1 MLNEVKSA
9 VAPSGGGSKIV
20 TVEAR
25 KIMDSR
31 GQPTVEVKI
40 ETDDGLLATDSVPSG
55 TSTGAAEAA
64 LVEPQI
70 AVDNVNQIL
79 APKLKGMDVGKQQAI
94 DRKMIEIDGT
104 PNKAKLGANAILGVS
119 LAVSRVGSLAAKM
132 PLYWHLN
139 KLFAKISGAAI
150 EPAMSVPM
158 MVMICGGKHGGNN
171 LCIQEFLTIGEVEDG
186 IKLWQT
192 LEKILKERKIG
203 YNLGLEGAFS
213 ADLKYDEEAIELIIE
228 AIAVGGLKDKIRL
241 GLDIAGNN
249 CQMSSEQILSL
260 VKKYDLYSL
269 EDPFGEKDWEK
280 FGQLKLELKE
290 IKDDFILIGDDLF
303 ATHKT
308 LLQKG
313 INQLVANG
321 IIIKVNQV
329 GTVTETLEVVALAKK
344 ANFSVIVSHRSG
356 ETTDTFIADLAVA
369 VAADFL
375 KAGAPIPKE
384 RLLKYKRLKEIDSEL

>member
-9 VAPSGGGSKIV
+9 VAPSGGGSKIS

-31 GQPTVEVKI
+31 GQPTVEVKV
-40 ETDDGLLATDSVPSG
+40 ETDDGLFATDSVPSG
-55 TSTGAAEAA
+55 TSTGASEAA
-64 LVEPQI
+64 LVKPQM

-79 APKLKGMDVGKQQAI
+79 APKLKGMEVGEQQAI

-119 LAVSRVGSLAAKM
+119 LAVSRAGSLAAKM

-139 KLFAKISGAAI
+139 KLFGKISGATI
-150 EPAMSVPM
+150 EPAIPVPM
-158 MVMICGGKHGGNN
+158 MVAICGGKHGGNK
-171 LCIQEFLTIGEVEDG
+171 LCIQEFLSIGEAKDG
-186 IKLWQT
+186 IKLWHT
-192 LEKILKERKIG
+192 LEKILKDKKIK
-203 YNLGLEGAFS
+203 YHLGLEGAF
-213 ADLKYDEEAIELIIE
+213 APELNYDEDALELIQEGIDS
-228 AIAVGGLKDKIRL
+228 AGLKDKMRL
-241 GLDIAGNN
+241 GLDIAGDN

-290 IKDDFILIGDDLF
+290 IKDNFLLIGDDLF

-329 GTVTETLEVVALAKK
+329 GTITETLEVVALAKK

-356 ETTDTFIADLAVA
+356 ETTDTFIADLAVG

-375 KAGAPIPKE
+375 KSGAPIPKE
-384 RLLKYKRLKEIDSEL
+384 RLLKYKRLKEISSEL